1 MSVCY
6 TSTVTLDTKLE
17 AILFYKAE
25 PVKKAELAS
34 FFGVKETEVETA
46 LDTLKERLKTGGTM
60 LVMTEGE
67 VELATR
73 PELDELIEELRKD
86 EMKRDIGKA
95 GAETL
100 AIVLYNSPVSR
111 GDVER
116 IRGVNS
122 SYILRSLEIRGLI
135 ERATVGR
142 KSEFR
147 PTTALLRHLGV
158 GGKTELKDF
167 ADVMNALE
175 KFETATT
182 TEAQAT

>member
-1 MSVCY
+1 ME
-6 TSTVTLDTKLE
+6 LEQKLE
-17 AILFYKAE
+17 AILFYKAG
-25 PVKKAELAS
+25 PMKKSELFDS
-34 FFGVKETEVETA
+34 FSIDADELEAA
-46 LDTLKERLKTGGTM
+46 LLKLQERLSAGGTT
-60 LVMTEGE
+60 LIMTEDT

-86 EMKRDIGKA
+86 EMRRDIGKA

-100 AIVLYNSPVSR
+100 AIVLYNAPVSR
-111 GDVER
+111 SDIER

-122 SYILRSLEIRGLI
+122 SYILRNLEIRGLI
-135 ERATVGR
+135 EKAMAGR

-167 ADVMNALE
+167 ADIMNALE
-175 KFETATT
+175 KFEAT
-182 TEAQAT
+182 TEAQIA

>member
-1 MSVCY
+1 M
-6 TSTVTLDTKLE
+6 TLDAKLE

-25 PVKKAELAS
+25 PLKKSDLSGFFSVDAAELEA
-34 FFGVKETEVETA
+34 A
-46 LDTLKERLKTGGTM
+46 LLKLQERLKTGGTM
-60 LVMTEGE
+60 LVMTESV

-111 GDVER
+111 GDIER

-135 ERATVGR
+135 DRATVGR

-175 KFETATT
+175 KFETAT
-182 TEAQAT
+182 EMQAT

>member
-1 MSVCY
+1 M
-6 TSTVTLDTKLE
+6 
-17 AILFYKAE
+17 
-25 PVKKAELAS
+25 KKSELVS
-34 FFGVKETEVETA
+34 FFGVRETELEAA
-46 LDTLKERLKTGGTM
+46 LVALTERLKASGTR
-60 LVMTEGE
+60 LVVTEKE

-73 PELDELIEELRKD
+73 PELDDLIENLRRD

-100 AIVLYNSPVSR
+100 AIVLYSAPVARSEI
-111 GDVER
+111 ER

-135 ERATVGR
+135 EKTVVGR

-158 GGKTELKDF
+158 GNKTELKDF

-175 KFETATT
+175 KFETT
-182 TEAQAT
+182 TETQAT